1 MEKEAIEKLTEESQ
15 RFRFF
20 SILHK
25 VTHEMLVRFCNIDY
39 DREMTI
45 TAEYTEK
52 EKKRSVGNSRLLIQS
67 DGLSGEFA
75 VLVAEDFRNV
85 GLGLKLTDMIIGI
98 ARDKG
103 LKSIY
108 GIALKENSR
117 MISLARRLGF
127 TIESDGGEEVKF
139 TLEL

>member
-1 MEKEAIEKLTEESQ
+1 
-15 RFRFF
+15 
-20 SILHK
+20 
-25 VTHEMLVRFCNIDY
+25 MLVRFCNIDY

-45 TAEYTEK
+45 TAEYAGKGE
-52 EKKRSVGNSRLLIQS
+52 KRSVGNSRLLIQS
-67 DGLSGEFA
+67 DGLYGEFA

-108 GIALKENSR
+108 GIALKENYR

-127 TIESDGGEEVKF
+127 NIDNDSGEEVKF